1 MNWNSMTD
9 FFAMGGYA
17 FYVWGSYIVTFGLMA
32 AEIALLA
39 MRRRSVLASLGKFAS
54 AGQGAHHE
62 TKA

>member
-9 FFAMGGYA
+9 FLAMGGYA

-32 AEIALLA
+32 AEIVLLA
-39 MRRRSVLASLGKFAS
+39 MRRRSVLESLGKFVG